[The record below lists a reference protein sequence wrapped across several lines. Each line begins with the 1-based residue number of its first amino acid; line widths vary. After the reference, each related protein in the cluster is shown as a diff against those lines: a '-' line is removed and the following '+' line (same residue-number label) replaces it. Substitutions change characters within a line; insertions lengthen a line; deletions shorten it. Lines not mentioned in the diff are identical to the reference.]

1 MTTVLWVALGA
12 AIGAPARYLTD
23 RAIQARNDSVF
34 PWGTLTV
41 NLVGSFILGVLTAM
55 GTHLSPA
62 AGAALGVGL
71 CGALTTYSTF
81 SYEIL
86 RLLED
91 RARFYAV
98 ANVAASLLGGFG
110 AVGLGWTLGTW
121 LIGPGPPGV

>member
-23 RAIQARNDSVF
+23 RAVQGWHDSVF

-41 NLVGSFILGVLTAM
+41 NMVGSFVLGLLTAM
-55 GTHLSPA
+55 STNLSPA
-62 AGAALGVGL
+62 VSATVGVGF

-91 RARFYAV
+91 RARFYAL
-98 ANVAASLLGGFG
+98 ANVGASLLGGFG

-121 LIGPGPPGV
+121 LT

>member
-1 MTTVLWVALGA
+1 MTVLWVALGA

-23 RAIQARNDSVF
+23 RAVQSRHDSVF

-41 NLVGSFILGVLTAM
+41 NMVGSFLLGLLTVLSTQLA
-55 GTHLSPA
+55 PA
-62 AGAALGVGL
+62 VGAALGVGF

-91 RARFYAV
+91 RARFYAA
-98 ANVAASLLGGFG
+98 ANVGASLLGGFG
-110 AVGLGWTLGTW
+110 AVGLGWTLGIW
-121 LIGPGPPGV
+121 LT